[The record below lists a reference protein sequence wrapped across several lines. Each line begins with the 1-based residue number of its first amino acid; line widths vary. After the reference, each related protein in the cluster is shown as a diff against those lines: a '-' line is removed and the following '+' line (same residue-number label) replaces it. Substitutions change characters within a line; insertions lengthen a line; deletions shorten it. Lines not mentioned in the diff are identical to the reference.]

1 MELNIDSLNSCLIY
15 CRMGSNQERREA
27 EDIMNLWGENEGCQ
41 YFEMLIHSSYFT
53 FNLFYSAFN

>member
-1 MELNIDSLNSCLIY
+1 
-15 CRMGSNQERREA
+15 MGSNQERREA

-53 FNLFYSAFN
+53 FNLFYSPFN